1 VPAITTRKVK
11 TEVELSDGAT
21 FVIGGLIDNR
31 ESETFEKIPFI
42 GDIPILGKFF
52 QSKLKNRTNTEL
64 MVLVTPE
71 IVAPIEAGA
80 KPPEVKIPVKF
91 LPSNSNS
98 PMNQP
103 DAKTAANT
111 PAPPP
116 EAIPVETLIQ
126 SMKPEKPL
134 TIEGDTGGF
143 GTASTSAGSSGG
155 GGGGSGIPVP
165 TTGP

>member
-1 VPAITTRKVK
+1 
-11 TEVELSDGAT
+11 
-21 FVIGGLIDNR
+21 
-31 ESETFEKIPFI
+31 
-42 GDIPILGKFF
+42 
-52 QSKLKNRTNTEL
+52 
-64 MVLVTPE
+64 
-71 IVAPIEAGA
+71 
-80 KPPEVKIPVKF
+80 
-91 LPSNSNS
+91 
-98 PMNQP
+98 MNQP